1 MKILVAD
8 DDRVSRRLLQSTVA
22 RLDRELDIVVVEDG
36 PSALDALL
44 QPDGPRLAILDWMMP
59 GTDGIEVCR
68 QVRARAERYIYVII
82 LTARD
87 RREDLVAAFDAEI
100 DDFLTKP
107 LDVVELRARLRSGQR
122 VIELQERLLSAQ
134 TELQYAASHDRLTGL
149 WNRGMITD
157 HLDSAIVRA
166 QREHTAL
173 AVMVVD
179 VDRFKN
185 VNDRYGHGVGD
196 SLLSAVSSRM
206 QAVLRP
212 YDGIGR
218 YGGEEFLVVLQ
229 GASEEETHDV
239 AERLRAAVAG
249 GPVVAGALSVDVS
262 VSIGVAW
269 TGTPP
274 ADPHTLVLSADGAL
288 YRAKASGRNCVRY
301 APLAPGVPQESGAL
315 PV

>member
-1 MKILVAD
+1 VKILVAD

-22 RLDRELDIVVVEDG
+22 RLNRGHEILVVEDG
-36 PSALDALL
+36 PSALAALL

-68 QVRARAERYIYVII
+68 QVRARAERYVYVII

-107 LDVVELRARLRSGQR
+107 LDVVELRARLRSGER

-134 TELQYAASHDRLTGL
+134 TELRYAATHDRLTGL

-157 HLDSAIVRA
+157 HLDLAIERA
-166 QREHTAL
+166 RREHTAL

-196 SLLSAVSSRM
+196 ALLSNISTRM

-229 GASEEETHDV
+229 GAGEDETHEV
-239 AERLRAAVAG
+239 AERLRAAVAA
-249 GPVVAGALSVDVS
+249 GPVITAAQRVDVS
-262 VSIGVAW
+262 VSIGVSWA
-269 TGTPP
+269 GTPP
-274 ADPHTLVLSADGAL
+274 GDPHTLVLAADGAL
-288 YRAKASGRNCVRY
+288 YRAKAGGRNCVRY
-301 APLAPGVPQESGAL
+301 APVSPDVPQESVVL
-315 PV
+315 PG